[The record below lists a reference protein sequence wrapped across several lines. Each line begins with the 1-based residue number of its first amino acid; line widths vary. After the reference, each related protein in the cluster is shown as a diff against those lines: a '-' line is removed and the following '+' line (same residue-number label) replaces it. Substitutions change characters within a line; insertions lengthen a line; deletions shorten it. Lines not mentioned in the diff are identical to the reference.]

1 MLDCRKKANEKWVK
15 ENYEQVIFRVP
26 KGEKAQLKQWADA
39 SGVSMAQ
46 YIRQACAEK
55 AERIV
60 K

>member
-39 SGVSMAQ
+39 CGMSMAQ

-55 AERIV
+55 AGKILP
-60 K
+60 